1 MPYSYGWDGNV
12 KSGVA
17 LAIHRRLKWF
27 IHIWA
32 QGDEHPVYTPLRAME
47 HFTLP
52 CPHPHWFNTVIYLQW
67 WRHISTV
74 HIFTLWQK
82 HSNIR
87 EMLRLP
93 FCHQRKHTHTHTHRH
108 NRLMALCL
116 RLPGWTGTKINIH
129 PFTPVMK
136 VRHPL
141 STSSSYYDP

>member
-93 FCHQRKHTHTHTHRH
+93 FCHQRKHTHTHRH